1 MDSKSLTKTSFC
13 GKEID
18 NVTNNELK
26 KHINIWRDKTNNAEW
41 KCQDDIRN
49 TFTKASFLPH
59 NRVVFNI
66 VGGSYRLSVIV
77 VYVID
82 FVSIEWIGTHGEY
95 DRLDLTKKTIIFK

>member
-1 MDSKSLTKTSFC
+1 MNI
-13 GKEID
+13 GKID
-18 NVTNNELK
+18 ILEKYIKKQKNNELK